1 MHACFLLNYTQFT
14 YLVVMTWKVIV
25 VWVIWLLR
33 DTNRRR
39 IMERICA
46 KHMLILGSFPPTT
59 PIVKCFFERMVSVL
73 EEVSSLI
80 ETNCGKARIWE
91 KYMLILGFFPQITL
105 IMKCFVKQLVSV
117 LEVVLFL
124 IGKTCGK
131 VRGK

>member
-1 MHACFLLNYTQFT
+1 
-14 YLVVMTWKVIV
+14 
-25 VWVIWLLR
+25 
-33 DTNRRR
+33 
-39 IMERICA
+39 MERICA
-46 KHMLILGSFPPTT
+46 KYMLILGSFPPTT

-80 ETNCGKARIWE
+80 ETNCGKARICE

-105 IMKCFVKQLVSV
+105 IMECFVKQMVTV

-131 VRGK
+131 VIGK

>member
-1 MHACFLLNYTQFT
+1 
-14 YLVVMTWKVIV
+14 
-25 VWVIWLLR
+25 
-33 DTNRRR
+33 
-39 IMERICA
+39 MERICA

-59 PIVKCFFERMVSVL
+59 PIAKCFFERMVSVL

-80 ETNCGKARIWE
+80 ETNCGKARICE

-105 IMKCFVKQLVSV
+105 IMKCFVKQMVTV